1 VGLYDWDRR
10 KARRNERK
18 NGVTFA
24 EAETVFLDP
33 NRLEM
38 IDELHSAYE
47 PRTVTIGWSSLGRLL
62 VVITSEGGHDR
73 SPRIISAWR
82 ATKRERNAY
91 VRRRR

>member
-1 VGLYDWDRR
+1 MGLYDWDRR

-18 NGVTFA
+18 NGVTFP

-33 NRLEM
+33 DRLEM

-62 VVITSEGGHDR
+62 VVITSEGGHR
-73 SPRIISAWR
+73 PPRIISAWR

>member
-62 VVITSEGGHDR
+62 VVITSEGGHR
-73 SPRIISAWR
+73 PPRIISAWR

-91 VRRRR
+91 VRRRP